1 MNAFVIIALDYLYL
15 REYIMQLACYTKGKK
30 HFLIFLDKCRGGSSF
45 NEINWLRDSLK
56 INDGLVLDARGE
68 ISWIWLNVMFW
79 RTFFA
84 IFFHTLQILAIQ
96 SLALKLGVIDNKEIS
111 TRNEDI
117 IDRPS
122 DETVTAFSF
131 IK

>member
-1 MNAFVIIALDYLYL
+1 M
-15 REYIMQLACYTKGKK
+15 
-30 HFLIFLDKCRGGSSF
+30 
-45 NEINWLRDSLK
+45 RDSLK
-56 INDGLVLDARGE
+56 INDGLVLDAKGE

-79 RTFFA
+79 RTFLA
-84 IFFHTLQILAIQ
+84 IFLHTLQILAIQ
-96 SLALKLGVIDNKEIS
+96 SLALKLGVIENKEIS
-111 TRNEDI
+111 TRNDDI